1 MGGSVGQFN
10 PLTLVGRFIR
20 PAVVAVAHVLF
31 PRSLRTEADA
41 TGTIVELSPLTGA
54 VDRCEVTVRTAAGAS
69 VTTFK
74 ATVTNE
80 TVVIRQTPERR
91 RRVDYR
97 ELAAGHEVRVW
108 FPEAG
113 HRPHL
118 RHGAVRQI
126 VIVASKE
133 TGG

>member
-1 MGGSVGQFN
+1 MSGGVGQLN

-20 PAVVAVAHVLF
+20 PAIVAVAHLLF

-41 TGTIVELSPLTGA
+41 TGTIVESRPLAGA
-54 VDRCEVTVRTAAGAS
+54 VDRCEVTVRTAAGTS
-69 VTTFK
+69 VATFK

-80 TVVIRQTPERR
+80 TVVLRQTPERR

-97 ELAAGHEVRVW
+97 ELAAGHEVCLW

-113 HRPHL
+113 HRPHF

-126 VIVASKE
+126 VIIEPKE
-133 TGG
+133 TGE